1 MLENIKNEFEKIK
14 FPQLSLRKNDTLP
27 EDNEVTEIEPYDRE
41 VHGEIVDLEMFLF
54 TWDEIPGNDDEK
66 LRDFLNKNYGF
77 DWLEIAGIE
86 KTDDDM
92 TIEVSD
98 GLLFSWHEIP
108 GKDEERFKKILEQ
121 KYDLDW
127 VETAEIKKIG
137 EDTTTGID
145 KIDDGATTEIIND
158 KDNDVSDSA
167 ETTEIDNINEGTTTE
182 IINDKNNDDPDSA
195 ETTEIDNINE
205 GNIIE
210 ISGEDHWLILTLNEE
225 KTSVNLEIDDGTTDE
240 FTVKTVNDNLNIYS
254 DVKNSLSLKL
264 DDEKTRVCLKI
275 DDDRTDELIVKIVD
289 DKLTIYFEGI
299 PGYTEIERYW
309 VNDPFSFVSIQHNET
324 NDDYIYFMAEPEM
337 STFEAKLLRDVYE
350 RSRDLLTYEDLIS
363 GVDRTEVLTSK
374 VKEIIDKYIKDV
386 DFKTF
391 HKIVYYLTR
400 NNIGFGRIDPLMK
413 DPELEDISCSGPDIP
428 VYLYHRRYENIKT
441 NLIYE
446 EEELNSFV
454 FLLAQRSGKNISIAK
469 PYLDATLSDGSRLQE
484 TLGREITTRGSSFT
498 IRRFKDIPLTP
509 VDLINFGT
517 YNVEIMAYLWLA
529 VENNKSLILAG
540 GTASGKTTSL
550 NAISLFI
557 PQKAKV
563 VSLEDTRELQLY
575 HENWIAGLTREPFT
589 DGGKGSV
596 DMYDLLR
603 QGLRQRPEYLLVGE
617 VRGKEALTLFQAM
630 STGHTTYSTMHAGSV
645 QAAINRL
652 ENEPINVPRVMIT
665 ALDIL
670 IVQGAIYIQGKRIR
684 RAVNLI
690 EIIDLDQETKSL
702 NTLELSRW
710 NPINDDFSTIRDSQV
725 LEDIRDRRG
734 WTKKHLELTLYHREL
749 VLQYMV
755 DQNITEYNSVVNII
769 KEFSTNQERLIQRIQ
784 SEEFS

>member
-1 MLENIKNEFEKIK
+1 MLKNIKNELEKIK
-14 FPQLSLRKNDTLP
+14 IPQLAFKKHDPLP
-27 EDNEVTEIEPYDRE
+27 EDEEVIEIEPYDRA
-41 VHGEIVDLEMFLF
+41 VHGEIVDMEMFLF
-54 TWDEIPGNDDEK
+54 SWDEIPGNDDEK

-77 DWLEIAGIE
+77 DWVEIAGIE
-86 KTDDDM
+86 KADEGM

-98 GLLFSWHEIP
+98 GLLFDWDEIP
-108 GKDEERFKKILEQ
+108 GKDEERFKKILYQ
-121 KYDLDW
+121 KYGLDW
-127 VETAEIKKIG
+127 VETAEINKIAEG
-137 EDTTTGID
+137 TTTGIF
-145 KIDDGATTEIIND
+145 DDE
-158 KDNDVSDSA
+158 
-167 ETTEIDNINEGTTTE
+167 
-182 IINDKNNDDPDSA
+182 NNDDPDSA
-195 ETTEIDNINE
+195 ETTGIDKIDEGATTGIDNINE
-205 GNIIE
+205 GNTIE
-210 ISGEDHWLILTLNEE
+210 IFGEENWLMLTLNDE
-225 KTSVNLEIDDGTTDE
+225 KTRVSLRIDDGTTDE
-240 FTVKTVNDNLNIYS
+240 YTVRTVNDKFNIYS
-254 DVKNSLSLKL
+254 EVKNSLSLKL
-264 DDEKTRVCLKI
+264 DDEITRVCLEI
-275 DDDRTDELIVKIVD
+275 DEERTDELILKTENERIN
-289 DKLTIYFEGI
+289 IYFEGI

-309 VNDPFSFVSIQHNET
+309 VNDPFSFISIQHNE
-324 NDDYIYFMAEPEM
+324 NDDDYIYYIAEPKM
-337 STFEAKLLRDVYE
+337 STFEATLLRDVYE

-363 GVDRTEVLTSK
+363 GVDRTEILTNK
-374 VKEIIDKYIKDV
+374 AKELIDKYIQDV

-428 VYLYHRRYENIKT
+428 VYLYHRNYENIKT

-498 IRRFKDIPLTP
+498 IRRFKEIPLTP

-550 NAISLFI
+550 NAVSLFI
-557 PQKAKV
+557 PKKAKV
-563 VSLEDTRELQLY
+563 VSLEDTRELQLF

-589 DGGKGSV
+589 AGGKGSV

-670 IVQGAIYIQGKRIR
+670 VVQGAIYIEGKRIR

-710 NPINDDFSTIRDSQV
+710 NPINDEFSTIRDSHV
-725 LEDIRDRRG
+725 LEEIRERRG
-734 WTKKHLELTLYHREL
+734 WTKKQLELTLYERQQ

-755 DQNITEYNSVVNII
+755 DQEITEYDSVVNII
-769 KEFSTNQERLIQRIQ
+769 KEFSTNQERLMERIQ
-784 SEEFS
+784 GEEFSE